1 MKSQT
6 KILVKVGNSSDIKF
20 SHAKA
25 YRAITVE
32 ELEYNIKNL
41 DDLHIVVVENILD
54 EEEEQIKTLLSSF
67 ISQSNENKVFFYVK
81 DNDDTTCGI
90 ADELGLDIYLTLN
103 ELHVA
108 LYNIMGINVSTNIDF
123 RKTIV
128 DDNGVEDD
136 IFGSFTMDLGIE
148 DEEQKEIAETIKQVV
163 QESTIQSESN
173 DKEENKKIS
182 LSKPVEIADDSNNG
196 HAGIVQEKIVDTT
209 ENKKEPKVIITKEPD
224 KEKHSGNEIFIPNEA
239 NIALEAE
246 VAKLKKIIVSLEN
259 EKNTVVKAYKNLVS
273 SGSVIEEPI
282 GLAEYSQL
290 KDDKDRALRY
300 SEELKESVKELENT
314 IAKLKGKNSDDER
327 IIEQLRDELNEFKIK
342 YDELQ
347 SRVESGEIS
356 AEVVKEAQ
364 NKIHKLEARMA
375 PLNETIK
382 NANRTIAELS
392 DKLDKADIQ
401 IDFEVGSRLQIM
413 EILHNVAS
421 DYKHSFEE
429 VKQLKAD
436 LEKAQSDYEKL
447 RNQSARK
454 DETIAEQ
461 SKKIIELSS
470 SEAAVESKINLAIAE
485 EKSKVEELKTEKTQV
500 EQKLKLVENQLRIK
514 EEQYNEVI
522 KNGVGS
528 LNSDS
533 LESINK
539 TLKVANEKMQKQL
552 MDLQGKYAQLEN
564 RSRTA
569 VSNYKALEDQNKN
582 LQGIINSSIGGSGEV
597 KLPMIAY
604 TGKAKIYPVY
614 GIGSFGIST
623 TAASLVNRLQGR
635 TLFIDMD
642 LAAPKGDVWFQTYPG
657 TTGIPGIG
665 EGLRSTAMSIFFEL
679 GFDKFRQFY
688 DNIVKTK
695 IKTKSGSTDCL
706 YGTYAKP
713 STQKIMKADIQGLL
727 NFLGGLYDN
736 IVIDMGKIGSSEV
749 TDQLIRIITNISE
762 RAFFITPSNKL
773 DIQNLALPKLKI
785 LGIHSSKI
793 IWIVNMSKTTSID
806 RQLVDQ
812 IKPAKV
818 YIIPLEVN
826 LIMSGNTFIQN
837 PMTKGKFSLI
847 LEDMGVLGK

>member
-32 ELEYNIKNL
+32 ELEYSIKNL
-41 DDLHIVVVENILD
+41 DDLHILIIENILD
-54 EEEEQIKTLLSSF
+54 TEEEYIKKVLNNF

-108 LYNIMGINVSTNIDF
+108 LYNILGINVSTNIDF

-128 DDNGVEDD
+128 NDDIEDD
-136 IFGSFTMDLGIE
+136 LFGSFTMDLGIE
-148 DEEQKEIAETIKQVV
+148 DNEQKEINETIKQVV
-163 QESTIQSESN
+163 EESITQNKPVDDTDNKKVSLIKNESTEEIKVEQKEYVEN
-173 DKEENKKIS
+173 DKN
-182 LSKPVEIADDSNNG
+182 
-196 HAGIVQEKIVDTT
+196 
-209 ENKKEPKVIITKEPD
+209 EPRIIITKESCEKQD
-224 KEKHSGNEIFIPNEA
+224 KHSGDEIFIPNEA
-239 NIALEAE
+239 NMVLEAE
-246 VAKLKKIIVSLEN
+246 ITKLKKIIVSLEN

-282 GLAEYSQL
+282 GLSEYNQL
-290 KDDKDRALRY
+290 KEDKDRALRY

-314 IAKLKGKNSDDER
+314 ITRLKGKNSDDEL

-342 YDELQ
+342 YSELE

-356 AEVVKEAQ
+356 AEAVKEAQ
-364 NKIHKLEARMA
+364 DKVHKLEARMA

-382 NANRTIAELS
+382 NANHTIAELS
-392 DKLDKADIQ
+392 DKLDKMDIQ

-421 DYKHSFEE
+421 DYKKSFDEI
-429 VKQLKAD
+429 KQLKID
-436 LEKAQSDYEKL
+436 LEKAKNDYDKL
-447 RNQSARK
+447 RNQSIRK

-470 SEAAVESKINLAIAE
+470 SEAEVESKINLAVAE
-485 EKSKVEELKTEKTQV
+485 EKNKIEELKTEKSQV

-522 KNGVGS
+522 KNGVGG

-539 TLKVANEKMQKQL
+539 TLKVANEKMQKQI

-569 VSNYKALEDQNKN
+569 VNNYKALEDQNKN
-582 LQGIINSSIGGSGEV
+582 LQGIINSSVGGSGEI

-623 TAASLVNRLQGR
+623 TAASLVNRLQGK

-657 TTGIPGIG
+657 TTGIPGVG
-665 EGLRSTAMSIFFEL
+665 EGLRSTAMSIFFEH
-679 GFDKFRQFY
+679 GFGKFRQFY

-727 NFLGGLYDN
+727 NFLGSIYDN
-736 IVIDMGKIGSSEV
+736 IVIDMGKLGSSDV
-749 TDQLIRIITNISE
+749 TDQLIRVITNISE

-793 IWIVNMSKTTSID
+793 IWIVNMSKSTSID
-806 RQLVDQ
+806 RQLLDQ
-812 IKPAKV
+812 MKPAKV
-818 YIIPLEVN
+818 YIIPLELN
-826 LIMSGNTFIQN
+826 LVMSGNTFIQN